1 MRTDFGLKEIDV
13 FVKVVELGSFV
24 KAAREL
30 RLTQSAL
37 TQRLKKLEDALGARL
52 IDRTTRTVSP
62 TAIGQNFLPAARRLL
77 AQFERT
83 VADLQDVIDIRGGRV
98 TIASLISVATNI
110 LPAVLERFGARH
122 PTVRVRVLDESEQ
135 DIVEHVRR
143 GDAEFAIDMEMD
155 APDADLI
162 FTTVMQDRFVMAC
175 RRDHPLAAG
184 GPVRWE
190 ALTDMPVVT
199 LGQRSGTS
207 RLLYAQLPRAE
218 NNLAWRYEV
227 QHLSTKMAFIEAGL
241 GVGIIPEM
249 SMQTHTHAGAGSA
262 LVYRPLV
269 EPDLSRSIV
278 IVERRAATL
287 SPAAAALKEA
297 LIAEFGARETGA
309 GRGLLRQRSARR

>member
-1 MRTDFGLKEIDV
+1 MRTEFGLKEIDV

-309 GRGLLRQRSARR
+309 GRGLLRQRSVGR